1 MDHFQEIFTPPAS
14 PAPDYNPREDIL
26 HQIRSMEDG
35 ERRDARAR
43 QFINQFSGEQQNQ
56 GAVGG
61 AGQGYPQQ
69 YQPVNPHCPPPVNPQ
84 EFQAVD
90 PPVNHST

>member
-14 PAPDYNPREDIL
+14 PAPDYNPRENIL

-43 QFINQFSGEQQNQ
+43 QFINQFPGEQQNQ

-61 AGQGYPQQ
+61 AGQGYP
-69 YQPVNPHCPPPVNPQ
+69 PVILNNTNNESSGSSSSKSSRVSSCG
-84 EFQAVD
+84 
-90 PPVNHST
+90 SSS